1 MAGPVTSL
9 QNVSWYQ
16 CADGM
21 IITPMDVLQML
32 FFPHHYDRVGDNVC
46 YQPRPYEWPLLKGL
60 VPDEDGFGGTF
71 LPDDFVDSTVGLGLA
86 CLVVTLILIV
96 VKHVWE
102 RVDSKFNSITPAHK
116 KWYVVANISKSFF
129 LLCIAISPRFWIEC
143 YQGFLLDNWPSSLLF
158 IKRCTVLYVTTDV
171 VALYMVPKLPFST
184 TIHHIT
190 TILIVMIVGS
200 SNIRMRGTVGFLGAC
215 KMAVLYGSFSSV
227 PYLVNAYLGLRV
239 VYSKRWWMFELCR
252 LSLITYMI
260 CCCLNWLTHSLWLLG
275 YWGNSEL
282 SLPIILYL
290 VMMMTMVNDD
300 IVLIKWLFQRSSP
313 MASVGGEA
321 KKEN

>member
-143 YQGFLLDNWPSSLLF
+143 YQGFLLDNSLSS
-158 IKRCTVLYVTTDV
+158 
-171 VALYMVPKLPFST
+171 
-184 TIHHIT
+184 
-190 TILIVMIVGS
+190 
-200 SNIRMRGTVGFLGAC
+200 
-215 KMAVLYGSFSSV
+215 
-227 PYLVNAYLGLRV
+227 
-239 VYSKRWWMFELCR
+239 
-252 LSLITYMI
+252 
-260 CCCLNWLTHSLWLLG
+260 
-275 YWGNSEL
+275 
-282 SLPIILYL
+282 
-290 VMMMTMVNDD
+290 
-300 IVLIKWLFQRSSP
+300 
-313 MASVGGEA
+313 
-321 KKEN
+321 